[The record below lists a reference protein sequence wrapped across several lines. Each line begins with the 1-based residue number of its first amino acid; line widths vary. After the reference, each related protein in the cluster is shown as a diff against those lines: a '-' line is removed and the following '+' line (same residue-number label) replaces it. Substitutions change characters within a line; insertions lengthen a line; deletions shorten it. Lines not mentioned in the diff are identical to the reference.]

1 MIFTPALDQIFFWK
15 MMKNSRD
22 EFNNVSSRTSKDV
35 SLLSKKIIPYDIK
48 MIVKKRKEERGAL
61 AMYLFHLSFNRFVA
75 ILLLLGI
82 SFGTHNKFLPS
93 HWSFVFLP
101 VTLRLITLQRWRFHF
116 TGV

>member
-1 MIFTPALDQIFFWK
+1 
-15 MMKNSRD
+15 MKNSRD
-22 EFNNVSSRTSKDV
+22 EFNHVLSRTSKAPSPS
-35 SLLSKKIIPYDIK
+35 SLKKIIPYDIK
-48 MIVKKRKEERGAL
+48 MIVKKGKKGREKGEL
-61 AMYLFHLSFNRFVA
+61 AMFLFHLLFNRFVA